1 MKKPIKRNKFNVS
14 LLGESQVGKTGLSN
28 YFFHKKFDSNYIS
41 TIGIDSNITTV
52 IFDDEEYKFKIYD
65 TAGQERYR
73 SISKSTIK
81 ISNGFIL
88 VFSVVD
94 KKSFQQIDYWLDSL
108 KEEVDIHKKII
119 YLVGNKID
127 LDNREISNED
137 GMNYSKLRNINYF
150 ETSAKT
156 GFGVNQV
163 FNKIFKDIYDLYK
176 TKELNK
182 ERNTELKKDYNN
194 NKTSKS
200 KWC

>member
-1 MKKPIKRNKFNVS
+1 MKKPIKRNKFNVN

-137 GMNYSKLRNINYF
+137 GVNYSKLRNINYF

>member
-137 GMNYSKLRNINYF
+137 GVNYSKLRNINYF
-150 ETSAKT
+150 ETSEK
-156 GFGVNQV
+156 Q
-163 FNKIFKDIYDLYK
+163 DLV
-176 TKELNK
+176 
-182 ERNTELKKDYNN
+182 
-194 NKTSKS
+194 
-200 KWC
+200 

>member
-137 GMNYSKLRNINYF
+137 GVNYSKLRNINYF

>member
-137 GMNYSKLRNINYF
+137 GVNYSKLRNINYF

-194 NKTSKS
+194 NNASKS
-200 KWC
+200 KCC